1 MKTVF
6 HKFKDQISSI
16 WESSKRVSVEIQP
29 YFESEVQE
37 LETKWGKD
45 LHYGLKMSK
54 HFILVGSSHSLL
66 LICPTGK
73 ILFELAHF
81 QRAFQLNESYFF
93 CTDGKS
99 LRRYDL
105 NQPQDSFNETLSYP
119 FVDQI
124 ELSEEGYLYMTDG
137 SLIYVLDFDFNE
149 LGRVDPKVE
158 FCFLQKIAI
167 KKDGTILA
175 LDRNHSQITI
185 WNSFDSEI
193 KIIQKIPF
201 ISDFVHHDWLD
212 IYMISNG
219 YYLEELQVYQSDA
232 DKTDSTHIMEVNGN
246 KGLKQKNMNSDYW
259 EILPQIA
266 IHPFGKKLAVID
278 NAGFIRVLE
287 IKSSKIWQLWN
298 ANQTGIAVQLMWLDE
313 NQILFINAKEE
324 LLLADTKDL
333 SIVRFLQSNL

>member
-1 MKTVF
+1 LKTVF
-6 HKFKDQISSI
+6 HKFKDQISRI

-29 YFESEVQE
+29 YFESEVHE

-45 LHYGLKMSK
+45 LHYGMKKSK
-54 HFILVGSSHSLL
+54 HFILVGSSHSLQ
-66 LICPTGK
+66 LICPSGK
-73 ILFELAHF
+73 ILFELAHY
-81 QRAFQLNESYFF
+81 QRAFHLNESYFF

-99 LRRYDL
+99 LRRYEL
-105 NQPQDSFNETLSYP
+105 NQPQDSFIETLSYP

-158 FCFLQKIAI
+158 FCFLQKISI

-175 LDRNHSQITI
+175 LDRNHSQIML
-185 WNSFDSEI
+185 WKSFDSEVC
-193 KIIQKIPF
+193 KIQKIPF
-201 ISDFVHHDWLD
+201 VSDFIHHSLFD

-219 YYLEELQVYQSDA
+219 YYLEELQVYQADA
-232 DKTDSTHIMEVNGN
+232 DHSASIHIMEVNGN
-246 KGLKQKNMNSDYW
+246 KGLKQKNRNSDYW
-259 EILPQIA
+259 EIMPQVA
-266 IHPFGKKLAVID
+266 IHPLGKKLALID

-298 ANQTGIAVQLMWLDE
+298 ANQTGVAVQLMWLDE

-324 LLLADTKDL
+324 LLLADTKDF
-333 SIVRFLQSNL
+333 SIVRFWQSNL

>member
-1 MKTVF
+1 
-6 HKFKDQISSI
+6 
-16 WESSKRVSVEIQP
+16 
-29 YFESEVQE
+29 
-37 LETKWGKD
+37 
-45 LHYGLKMSK
+45 
-54 HFILVGSSHSLL
+54 
-66 LICPTGK
+66 
-73 ILFELAHF
+73 
-81 QRAFQLNESYFF
+81 
-93 CTDGKS
+93 
-99 LRRYDL
+99 
-105 NQPQDSFNETLSYP
+105 
-119 FVDQI
+119 
-124 ELSEEGYLYMTDG
+124 
-137 SLIYVLDFDFNE
+137 
-149 LGRVDPKVE
+149 
-158 FCFLQKIAI
+158 
-167 KKDGTILA
+167 
-175 LDRNHSQITI
+175 
-185 WNSFDSEI
+185 
-193 KIIQKIPF
+193 
-201 ISDFVHHDWLD
+201 
-212 IYMISNG
+212 MISNG